1 MLFGMS
7 FGMLYRDRRFAANG
21 VAFSPWSCPLPF
33 PLAVARAVR
42 STREGKGKE
51 ARRVNP
57 CRGVFFFFWGGG
69 CVWMCVWGG
78 IAKKHRVLL
87 KYGYISFP
95 ITVDDGW
102 VPFLILS
109 QKVMFWFTDCYR

>member
-1 MLFGMS
+1 
-7 FGMLYRDRRFAANG
+7 
-21 VAFSPWSCPLPF
+21 
-33 PLAVARAVR
+33 
-42 STREGKGKE
+42 
-51 ARRVNP
+51 
-57 CRGVFFFFWGGG
+57 
-69 CVWMCVWGG
+69 MCVWGG